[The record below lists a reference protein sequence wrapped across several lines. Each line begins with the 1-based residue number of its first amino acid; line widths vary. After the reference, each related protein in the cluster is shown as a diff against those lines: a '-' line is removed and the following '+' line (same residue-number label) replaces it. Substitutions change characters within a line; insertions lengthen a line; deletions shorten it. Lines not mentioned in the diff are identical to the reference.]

1 MSGRV
6 LVGGKG
12 PRMDANGRE
21 VAEARGILV
30 LPTDI
35 DQAVVKRATA
45 LGYLVIPCD
54 DASKV
59 SLLSGR
65 SEVDANDVMMA
76 ALHVVQNDWTLSQGF
91 VREFYRRL
99 LAKEKLRASAPLRE
113 NKPEA
118 AP

>member
-1 MSGRV
+1 MSGQV
-6 LVGGKG
+6 PVVGNG
-12 PRMDANGRE
+12 PRIDANGRE
-21 VAEARGILV
+21 GAAERGILV
-30 LPTDI
+30 LPTDM
-35 DQAVVKRATA
+35 DQAVVKRATM

-113 NKPEA
+113 NKSED